1 MGTLAVYVLPLQ
13 AESGDDNGNPL
24 LEASPGLM
32 IWTLVIFGITLF
44 ILKRYVFGPVGQAIE
59 KRRADISQSIE
70 EAERSRDEATALLE
84 DYRTRLAEARREADA
99 LREQGRKEGERQAQE
114 IVTQA
119 HAQRER
125 ILADAET
132 QISAEARSAASGLR
146 DQVATLALLAA
157 EKVSRRSLSDDDH
170 RRLIEEAIAEA
181 DLSAVATN
189 GNGRTRLRVSVATTY
204 ADALYEAAVDADA
217 VPQVAADVNAFAEAV
232 EGSPELRMALD
243 NPEIDS
249 RAKTSVIAAVAADA
263 HPLVGNF
270 LQVLVERG
278 RIAEFLEIAQAFR
291 ERVARAQ
298 ARIEVEAVTAVPL
311 PDDLRDRIVE
321 SIQSKTHA
329 TVELTES
336 VNPDVVG
343 GLVLHVGEV
352 VIDGSVRHRIEELRH
367 DLTRAPVDA
376 AVAPA

>member
-13 AESGDDNGNPL
+13 AESGDDGGNPL

-59 KRRADISQSIE
+59 KRRSDIAQSIE

-84 DYRTRLAEARREADA
+84 DYRTRLAEARREADG

-125 ILADAET
+125 VLADAET

-170 RRLIEEAIAEA
+170 RRLIEEAIEEA

-189 GNGRTRLRVSVATTY
+189 GNGRTPS
-204 ADALYEAAVDADA
+204 E
-217 VPQVAADVNAFAEAV
+217 
-232 EGSPELRMALD
+232 
-243 NPEIDS
+243 
-249 RAKTSVIAAVAADA
+249 
-263 HPLVGNF
+263 
-270 LQVLVERG
+270 
-278 RIAEFLEIAQAFR
+278 
-291 ERVARAQ
+291 
-298 ARIEVEAVTAVPL
+298 
-311 PDDLRDRIVE
+311 
-321 SIQSKTHA
+321 
-329 TVELTES
+329 
-336 VNPDVVG
+336 
-343 GLVLHVGEV
+343 
-352 VIDGSVRHRIEELRH
+352 
-367 DLTRAPVDA
+367 
-376 AVAPA
+376 

>member
-13 AESGDDNGNPL
+13 AESGDDGGNPL

-59 KRRADISQSIE
+59 KRRTDIAQSID
-70 EAERSRDEATALLE
+70 EAERSRDEATALLA

-99 LREQGRKEGERQAQE
+99 LREQGRKEGERQGQE

-125 ILADAET
+125 VLADAET

-170 RRLIEEAIAEA
+170 RRLIEEAIEEA

-189 GNGRTRLRVSVATTY
+189 GNGRTPS
-204 ADALYEAAVDADA
+204 E
-217 VPQVAADVNAFAEAV
+217 
-232 EGSPELRMALD
+232 
-243 NPEIDS
+243 
-249 RAKTSVIAAVAADA
+249 
-263 HPLVGNF
+263 
-270 LQVLVERG
+270 
-278 RIAEFLEIAQAFR
+278 
-291 ERVARAQ
+291 
-298 ARIEVEAVTAVPL
+298 
-311 PDDLRDRIVE
+311 
-321 SIQSKTHA
+321 
-329 TVELTES
+329 
-336 VNPDVVG
+336 
-343 GLVLHVGEV
+343 
-352 VIDGSVRHRIEELRH
+352 
-367 DLTRAPVDA
+367 
-376 AVAPA
+376 